1 MRRKRALRRS
11 ISISVAIAIHD
22 GTTLPS
28 SSAAFVFPTPTRTY
42 YLATVRDDPLSR
54 SSITDMALTGTCV
67 PIHRSMLVRK
77 LAASSRSSDAN
88 GINPTSPASATL
100 LKSILLD
107 QSIEDISD
115 RISFRIVLP
124 FYVPQ
129 PIISAATT
137 LAVQQLTTD
146 VLSSELLERIGEVAA
161 ASASSSA
168 SATELIYGD
177 GDDDGIADDEELENL
192 SGQIATEL
200 NAQIDLPVLDEDQEL
215 VIFKAIGRSLMAV
228 LTAPDEIEADPKQ
241 MVDMVVETTQELLEG
256 KEGRRKLAEALNAR
270 LDFPM
275 LNEEGEQDLLERAL
289 DACSD
294 RLAEVL
300 PRELVEALKGENC
313 DGLENTK
320 EFVVASLN
328 RKVDIIGLTED
339 QEQELIKMLVDFVV
353 DIAIGDTEVELLLM
367 NPEERITAWEER
379 KVVLTRQLEISKK
392 RHEAE
397 KANLMAQIRRVERR
411 IGGG

>member
-42 YLATVRDDPLSR
+42 DLATVRDDPLSR
-54 SSITDMALTGTCV
+54 SSITDMALTGACV

-168 SATELIYGD
+168 SATELIDGD

-256 KEGRRKLAEALNAR
+256 KEGRRKLAEAL
-270 LDFPM
+270 DFPI

-320 EFVVASLN
+320 EFVVANLN

-367 NPEERITAWEER
+367 NPEERITALEER

-397 KANLMAQIRRVERR
+397 KANLMAQIRRIERR